1 MDDPLTIDLRGLRVF
16 AYHGVREFE
25 KEQGQ
30 PFLIDVHLVPGGA
43 RACETDRLGDAVS
56 YSEVADVVVKVAT
69 ERRFDL
75 IERLAAVI
83 GDALL
88 VRFPLSRA
96 VVTVHKPEA
105 PIRPEFSD
113 VSVTVTRVSARGL

>member
-1 MDDPLTIDLRGLRVF
+1 MHDPLTIDLRGVRIF

-25 KEQGQ
+25 KQEGQ
-30 PFLIDVHLVPGGA
+30 SFSIDVHLVPSGA

-56 YSEVADVVVKVAT
+56 YSEVADVVVKIAT

-96 VVTVHKPEA
+96 VVTVHKP
-105 PIRPEFSD
+105 RRRS
-113 VSVTVTRVSARGL
+113 STSSRT